1 MSDSSPDK
9 NDRNP
14 FTRPAFILS
23 AALIV
28 ALIAAVAVIAFLP
41 GNDEPGAAAP
51 SSTSSPSAPSSTTTT
66 TELET
71 QESVCGLP
79 GNDETALGTAPDSQW
94 ELIGRTAVPTAPET
108 VGPGR
113 VDDEGVRSCFA
124 NSPTG
129 ALFAA
134 ANIFGLVSSGNQRA
148 VLEELAADS
157 PAREQ
162 ELEQLEGATP
172 TEIPAQIKGFQLQN
186 YTESAATVELGIE
199 LESGAVGS
207 VPIPLVWEDGDWKLN
222 VTEGGISGSQQL
234 NDLSAYISWSG
245 V

>member
-1 MSDSSPDK
+1 MSETTPD
-9 NDRNP
+9 NNERNP
-14 FTRPAFILS
+14 FTRPGFILS
-23 AALIV
+23 AALVV

-41 GNDEPGAAAP
+41 RGDDEADAGNTSP
-51 SSTSSPSAPSSTTTT
+51 SSSAPNSVAPTTGAP
-66 TELET
+66 EK
-71 QESVCGLP
+71 SICGLP
-79 GNDETALGTAPDSQW
+79 DSDETALGAAPDSEW

-108 VGPGR
+108 MGPGM
-113 VDDEGVRSCFA
+113 VSDEGVRSCFA
-124 NSPTG
+124 NSPVG

-148 VLEELAADS
+148 VLEDLSADS

-162 ELEQLEGATP
+162 ELEQLEDNTP
-172 TEIPAQIKGFQLQN
+172 TETPAQIKGFQLQN
-186 YTESAATVELGIE
+186 YTESAATVDLGIE

-207 VPIPLVWEDGDWKLN
+207 VPIPLVWENGDWKLN